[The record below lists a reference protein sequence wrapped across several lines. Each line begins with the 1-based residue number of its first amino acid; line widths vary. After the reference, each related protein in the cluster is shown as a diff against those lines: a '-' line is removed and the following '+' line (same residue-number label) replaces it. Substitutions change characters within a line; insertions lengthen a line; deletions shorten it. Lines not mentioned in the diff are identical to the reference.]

1 MSKNKFFKFFCFIFL
16 FFFLHIHTV
25 FAAGNGSSGDNFT
38 HGGDVSIVPAES
50 KQGPDQKQ
58 ILASS
63 SMGDLDYYYFG
74 ESEKMPFKLS
84 LERTEED
91 KL

>member
-1 MSKNKFFKFFCFIFL
+1 MTDSTDV
-16 FFFLHIHTV
+16 TV
-25 FAAGNGSSGDNFT
+25 
-38 HGGDVSIVPAES
+38 VPAES
-50 KQGPDQKQ
+50 KQGPDQKT

>member
-25 FAAGNGSSGDNFT
+25 FARWESAT
-38 HGGDVSIVPAES
+38 DVTVVPAES
-50 KQGPDQKQ
+50 KQGPDQKT